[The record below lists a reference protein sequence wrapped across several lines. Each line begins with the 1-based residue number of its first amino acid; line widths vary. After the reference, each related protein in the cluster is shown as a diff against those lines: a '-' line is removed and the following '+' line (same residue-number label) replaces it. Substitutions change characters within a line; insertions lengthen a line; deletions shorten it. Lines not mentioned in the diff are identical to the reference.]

1 MANEKETTPPAA
13 ATPAAPKRQKS
24 KKVGARGV
32 AHVRS
37 SFNNTLITLTD
48 AKGGVI
54 VWASPGTIGYKGS
67 RKSTPFAAQQAAI
80 RAAEAA
86 GKMGLR
92 DVEVRVK
99 GPGSGRES
107 AVRGLHQAGLR
118 ILSIQ
123 DVTPLPHN
131 GCRPP
136 KRRRV

>member
-1 MANEKETTPPAA
+1 
-13 ATPAAPKRQKS
+13 
-24 KKVGARGV
+24 
-32 AHVRS
+32 
-37 SFNNTLITLTD
+37 
-48 AKGGVI
+48 
-54 VWASPGTIGYKGS
+54 
-67 RKSTPFAAQQAAI
+67 
-80 RAAEAA
+80 
-86 GKMGLR
+86 MGLR